1 VEECNDPRQSLLNCE
16 LKEYTMKIG
25 DTQVL
30 VQTTNEY
37 ERRDRAF
44 ELALETINVM
54 PAIADESN
62 ETPESMIAITLKLA
76 NEIYKFLDA
85 QEQNDNP

>member
-1 VEECNDPRQSLLNCE
+1 
-16 LKEYTMKIG
+16 MKIG